1 VAGVS
6 HQRRHDPHQTAET
19 CSRIGLSIAL
29 ALAAL
34 QCTACAPADPSPV
47 RIVNLVRD
55 VRDAEARP
63 SRAAFEVA
71 DVSVAG
77 RSEPGIRTM
86 APSRLIFVLPVPR
99 RSAFVAQVAIDG
111 GVDSAPPQP
120 LRFRVGVSD
129 DRIYEQLADVV
140 LTPGVQTGWTPLR
153 ADLSA
158 YAGWQWS
165 VFYRP
170 ESRRWR
176 VVLSTDV
183 LGGAPGRGVWG
194 APGIDGDR
202 SAARE
207 HVERAA
213 RMSRDH

>member
-1 VAGVS
+1 M
-6 HQRRHDPHQTAET
+6 
-19 CSRIGLSIAL
+19 IA

-34 QCTACAPADPSPV
+34 ALTIAACAPADPSTV

-55 VRDAEARP
+55 FRDAEGRP
-63 SRAAFEVA
+63 SLAAFEVA
-71 DVSVAG
+71 DVAVSG
-77 RSEPGIRTM
+77 QSEAAIRTI
-86 APSRLIFVLPVPR
+86 APSRLMFVLPVPR
-99 RSAFVAQVAIDG
+99 RSTFAARVAIDG
-111 GVDSAPPQP
+111 GIDGAPPQP

-129 DRIYEQLADVV
+129 DRIYEQLAAVL
-140 LTPGVQTGWTPLR
+140 LTPGVQSGWTELR

-165 VFYRP
+165 LFYRP
-170 ESRRWR
+170 EEQRWR
-176 VVLSTDV
+176 LVLSTDAV
-183 LGGAPGRGVWG
+183 SGVRGRGVWG

-213 RMSRDH
+213 RMSR

>member
-1 VAGVS
+1 M
-6 HQRRHDPHQTAET
+6 
-19 CSRIGLSIAL
+19 GLSIAL
-29 ALAAL
+29 ALGAL
-34 QCTACAPADPSPV
+34 ALAACAPADPSPV

-77 RSEPGIRTM
+77 RPVPGIRTM

-99 RSAFVAQVAIDG
+99 RSTFVAQVAIDG
-111 GVDSAPPQP
+111 GIDGAPPQP
-120 LRFRVGVSD
+120 LRFRVGMSD

-140 LTPGVQTGWTPLR
+140 LTPGGQSGWTPLR

-170 ESRRWR
+170 ESQRWR
-176 VVLSTDV
+176 LVLSTDV

-213 RMSRDH
+213 RWASGH